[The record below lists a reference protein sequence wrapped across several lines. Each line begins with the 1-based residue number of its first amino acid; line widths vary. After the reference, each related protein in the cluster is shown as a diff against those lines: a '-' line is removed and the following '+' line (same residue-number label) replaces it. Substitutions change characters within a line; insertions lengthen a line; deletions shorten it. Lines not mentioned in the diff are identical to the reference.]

1 MNRKKILVVVDYQYD
16 FFNPNGA
23 LYVNGGEKLQ
33 EKIETIIPDFD
44 KVFFT
49 LDSHPLNHCSFK
61 ENGGQ
66 WPTHCVMNTIGNGIP
81 VSMMKLAKDYT
92 FVYKGEMEDME
103 EYGAWSDEVDFSMDI
118 GLCWDIDEML
128 PYEKGTDYDEYLK
141 KHYEYVDEIVVC
153 GLVSSY
159 CVLETVK
166 NIVKYIGAKKVK
178 VYLEGVGSLDDSKK
192 LEKYMVENNIKEYKK

>member
-1 MNRKKILVVVDYQYD
+1 MSKKKFLVVVDYQYD

-33 EKIETIIPDFD
+33 EKIEAIIPNFD

-61 ENGGQ
+61 DNGGQ
-66 WPTHCVMNTIGNGIP
+66 WPTHCVMNTIGYGVP

-92 FVYKGEMEDME
+92 FVYKGELEDME

-118 GLCWDIDEML
+118 GMCWDIDEML
-128 PYEKGTDYDEYLK
+128 PYEKGFDYDEYLK
-141 KHYEYVDEIVVC
+141 KYYEYVDEIVVC
-153 GLVSSY
+153 GIAGDY
-159 CVLETVK
+159 CVVETLK
-166 NIVKYIGAKKVK
+166 NIVKYMGTDKVS
-178 VYLEGVGSLDDSKK
+178 VYLDGVVSIDGGVALTN
-192 LEKYMVENNIKEYKK
+192 YMNENNIKVYK

>member
-1 MNRKKILVVVDYQYD
+1 MDRKKILVVVDYQYD

-33 EKIETIIPDFD
+33 DKIEAIIPNFD

-61 ENGGQ
+61 DNGGQ
-66 WPTHCVMNTIGNGIP
+66 WPTHCVMNTIGNGMP
-81 VSMMKLAKDYT
+81 VSMMKLAKYYT

-118 GLCWDIDEML
+118 GMCWDIDEML
-128 PYEKGTDYDEYLK
+128 PYEKGSDYDEYLK

-153 GLVSSY
+153 GIAGDY
-159 CVLETVK
+159 CVLETLK
-166 NIVKYIGAKKVK
+166 NIVKFVGTYKVS
-178 VYLEGVGSLDDSKK
+178 VYLDGVVSIDGGVALTN
-192 LEKYMVENNIKEYKK
+192 YMNENNIKVYK

>member
-1 MNRKKILVVVDYQYD
+1 MDRKKILVVVDYQHD

-33 EKIETIIPDFD
+33 DKIEAIIPNFD

-61 ENGGQ
+61 DNGGQ
-66 WPTHCVMNTIGNGIP
+66 WPTHCVMNTIGYGIP

-118 GLCWDIDEML
+118 GMCWDIDEML
-128 PYEKGTDYDEYLK
+128 PYEKGSDYDEYLK

-153 GLVSSY
+153 GIAGDY
-159 CVLETVK
+159 CVVETLK
-166 NIVKYIGAKKVK
+166 NIVKYMGTDKVSVYLDGVVSIDGGVALTNYMNENDIK
-178 VYLEGVGSLDDSKK
+178 VYK
-192 LEKYMVENNIKEYKK
+192 

>member
-1 MNRKKILVVVDYQYD
+1 MDRKKILVVVDYQYD

-33 EKIETIIPDFD
+33 DKIEAIIPNFD

-61 ENGGQ
+61 DNGGQ
-66 WPTHCVMNTIGNGIP
+66 WPTHCVMNTIGYGIP

-118 GLCWDIDEML
+118 GMCWDIDEML
-128 PYEKGTDYDEYLK
+128 PYEKGSDYDEYLK

-153 GLVSSY
+153 GIAGDY
-159 CVLETVK
+159 CVVETLK
-166 NIVKYIGAKKVK
+166 NIVKYMGTDKVSVYLDGVVSIDGGVALTNYMNENDIK
-178 VYLEGVGSLDDSKK
+178 VYK
-192 LEKYMVENNIKEYKK
+192 